1 MFDLSEKVAIVT
13 GGNGGIGLGY
23 ARGLAKAGASV
34 AIWGRNPDKNASAAS
49 ELEDIGSEVIS
60 MVCDVGSEDD
70 VERSFGDTLDRFGH
84 VDAVFANAGIG
95 ARGTRFV
102 DMSLDEWR
110 DIFRVNSEGVFLT
123 LRAASRHMVDRGQGG
138 SLVVTSS
145 ASSAMGMPRGQHYA
159 ATKAGANAIVRALA
173 VEFGGAGI
181 RANAVVPGW
190 IETEMTED
198 WFASEG
204 FQKKVLPRVPR
215 RRWGRA
221 SDFEGIAVYLASDES
236 AYHTGDVITI
246 DGGYTKF

>member
-1 MFDLSEKVAIVT
+1 MFDLSGKVAVVT

-23 ARGLAKAGASV
+23 ARGLVKAGASV
-34 AIWGRNPDKNASAAS
+34 VIWGRNPDKNASAVS
-49 ELEDIGSEVIS
+49 ELEEIGAEVIS

-70 VERSFGDTLDRFGH
+70 VERSFADTVDHFGH

-95 ARGTRFV
+95 VRGTRFV

-123 LRAASRHMVDRGQGG
+123 LRAASRHMVEREQGG

-145 ASSAMGMPRGQHYA
+145 ASSVMGMPRGQHYA

-173 VEFGGAGI
+173 VELGGAGI

-190 IETEMTED
+190 IETEMTEGL
-198 WFASEG
+198 FAREG
-204 FQKKVLPRVPR
+204 FEGKVLPRIPR
-215 RRWGRA
+215 RRWGQA
-221 SDFEGIAVYLASDES
+221 SDFEGIAVYLASDAS

>member
-1 MFDLSEKVAIVT
+1 MFDLSGKVAIVT

-34 AIWGRNPDKNASAAS
+34 AIWGRNPDKNRSAAA
-49 ELEDIGSEVIS
+49 ELERIGAPVIAL
-60 MVCDVGSEDD
+60 VCDVGSEDD
-70 VERSFGDTLDRFGH
+70 VERAFGDTLDRFGH

-102 DMSLDEWR
+102 DMTLAEWR

-123 LRAASRHMVDRGQGG
+123 LRTASRHMVEHGQGG

-145 ASSAMGMPRGQHYA
+145 ASSVMGMPRGQHYA

-190 IETEMTED
+190 IETEMTEG

-204 FQKKVLPRVPR
+204 FQSKVLPRVPR
-215 RRWGRA
+215 RRWGQA
-221 SDFEGIAVYLASDES
+221 SDFEGIAVYLASDAS